1 MIAGNRA
8 VATYRGQDLA
18 SLSRPRKH
26 QSVVVRQ
33 HLAHMARASVAA
45 ICHSK
50 VRRLVF
56 LGGFHGDLMVI
67 EVYLRVNLIWLVV
80 TGTMDFLTFR

>member
-1 MIAGNRA
+1 MIAGSLA

-26 QSVVVRQ
+26 QSVAVRQ
-33 HLAHMARASVAA
+33 HFAHMARASVAA

-50 VRRLVF
+50 VRSWVF
-56 LGGFHGDLMVI
+56 WVGFMAI
-67 EVYLRVNLIWLVV
+67 SW
-80 TGTMDFLTFR
+80 